1 MKKLLLKPVIWSG
14 KVVAISYV
22 RKAIRAK
29 RDRIVEWSGRISSWL
44 SRIRLV
50 VAFLERLNDR
60 LKDGELSDDEAT
72 RTIKEAKLLAT
83 EVTE

>member
-1 MKKLLLKPVIWSG
+1 MKKLLLKPVIWCV

-72 RTIKEAKLLAT
+72 RTIKEAKLLAK